1 MKQTVALPVLTKR
14 LIEQKLGG
22 LCDKRLP
29 PHARDEVRLGFSILD
44 LEVTLYEDRV
54 DFKNPD
60 VWIKHDVALFR
71 FDPDTT
77 YWTLHFPDRNG
88 KWHRYDPAKP
98 SRDFEKLVGL
108 VDVDLNAV
116 FWG

>member
-14 LIEQKLGG
+14 LIDQKLGAF
-22 LCDKRLP
+22 CDKRLP
-29 PHARDEVRLGFSILD
+29 IHARDQVRLGFSILD

-54 DFKNPD
+54 DFKKPD

-77 YWTLHFPDRNG
+77 YSVSYTHLTLPTI
-88 KWHRYDPAKP
+88 Y
-98 SRDFEKLVGL
+98 SV
-108 VDVDLNAV
+108 
-116 FWG
+116 